1 MANFKEVNKAVK
13 VAFPSLD
20 IEVVRGQ
27 GYVYYCGA
35 DGFDKIN
42 SLYAHPTSTTTAS
55 MIRMVLADILEVY
68 PNGKA

>member
-13 VAFPSLD
+13 AAFPHLD

-27 GYVYYCGA
+27 GYVYYCGE

-42 SLYAHPTSTTTAS
+42 SLYANPTSTTTAS